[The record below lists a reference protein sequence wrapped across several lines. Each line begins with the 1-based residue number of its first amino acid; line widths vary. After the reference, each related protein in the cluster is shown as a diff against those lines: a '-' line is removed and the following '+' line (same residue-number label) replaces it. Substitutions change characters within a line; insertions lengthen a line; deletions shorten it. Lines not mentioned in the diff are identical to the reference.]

1 MLSMGSVR
9 AQHVFRGTSL
19 SEALIELDQSSPQYD
34 VSFVYDELED
44 FTVSC
49 TVGKDV
55 PLPDAVRQV
64 CGFYPVRVIIQGRE
78 IFVECMQKSQTK
90 LIGRLVDAEG
100 HPVAYA
106 NIALYNAVDQTTPAE
121 DCSIKTQSPTQEGKD
136 FVLIG
141 GGVSNEVGDFVIP
154 CRASQVR
161 VRISCVGF
169 KTIDRLMPVRHVG
182 TIRMEME
189 DYYLRQVTVHGSIP
203 VIRWQTDR
211 LEYYVARDSFARGQ
225 NALELM
231 NRVPM
236 VSVSGG
242 VMSILG
248 RGHAGLMIN
257 GRVVDRD
264 AEAVQ
269 RKLWSLQAEDIER
282 IEVVPVPSG
291 RYRTDTGGGYINI
304 VLNRDQTL
312 GWRGDLSGT
321 LAVNDDWNWQLGG
334 TANYATKGFDASLE
348 LYGKRLEE
356 LADLTTTYQRP
367 LEFEKYSDIREKKEN
382 KDLGTGLTLH
392 FQPTRGWE
400 TGAMLSY
407 RQSMSLH
414 RVTDDGL
421 LRFGINYAPF
431 AGIGPDIKEYTTAS
445 VSSLSPIGKMHT
457 VSLTAYSDWQLGK
470 PERQISLTYNF
481 YNKSGERGSLMDGH
495 ADIPVYY
502 GASEDP
508 YHLLSAFRHETDY
521 RIHSLKLDFCLPWYR
536 SDHPSRRLLHED
548 AIAYSGGEIVTI
560 ETGLSYTDIDN
571 TVDKFEEQSS
581 DAASDSPNLVQ
592 TSNLFNSYSYQERT
606 AAAYLSLH
614 KQILPQLSA
623 SVSLNWEHSWLWGEE
638 LDGERLLKTRQTIS
652 RLLPSLNCQLSTV
665 NLGQFSLQMGRTI
678 DRPDFDDL
686 NRVPVYMTMTHL
698 ISGNPGLSPGLT
710 DYAGLTWRHA
720 CGLYAHLWY
729 RHGKNQTD
737 WVTRFLIGNDQQ
749 YTVES
754 QTTRPENWL
763 LETQSGLFL
772 RYQLSNLLSK
782 ISQLSTLNSRLSIVA
797 EANLYYYHGQ
807 SVAPGLDRNEN
818 DILNPN
824 MPDLEGWGKAVAL
837 SADVFLNRSRTL
849 LFNVRYDHWFR
860 QLEKMT
866 DTDACGSTTL
876 SLRYTLPGD
885 RLKLSLTARDPFHQ
899 HVSHATR
906 TYSWFTERVRADYH
920 SRLVSLTAT
929 WSLGGSQ
936 VRRTYRDKKDAEI
949 RRAESEREIVNRNP

>member
-1 MLSMGSVR
+1 MRRIFCIAILMLSMGSVR

-64 CGFYPVRVIIQGRE
+64 CGFYPVRVIMQGRE

-90 LIGRLVDAEG
+90 LIGRLVDAAG

-106 NIALYNAVDQTTPAE
+106 NIALFNAADQTTPAP
-121 DCSIKTQSPTQEGKD
+121 PTQEGKAAPIIINSGYRSPQLNKI
-136 FVLIG
+136 VG
-141 GGVSNEVGDFVIP
+141 GSPTSNHLTGCAVDIKVYGIEQAMRYAVI
-154 CRASQVR
+154 
-161 VRISCVGF
+161 
-169 KTIDRLMPVRHVG
+169 LM
-182 TIRMEME
+182 
-189 DYYLRQVTVHGSIP
+189 DY
-203 VIRWQTDR
+203 QTDR

-231 NRVPM
+231 SRVPM
-236 VSVSGG
+236 VSMSGG

-321 LAVNDDWNWQLGG
+321 LAANDDWNWQLGG
-334 TANYATKGFDASLE
+334 TASYATKGFDASLE

-481 YNKSGERGSLMDGH
+481 YNKSGKRGSVMDGH

-521 RIHSLKLDFCLPWYR
+521 RIHSLKLDFSLPIYR
-536 SDHPSRRLLHED
+536 SDHPCPS
-548 AIAYSGGEIVTI
+548 YSGGEIITI

-592 TSNLFNSYSYQERT
+592 TSHLFNSYSYQERT
-606 AAAYLSLH
+606 AAAYLSLR

-638 LDGERLLKTRQTIS
+638 LDGERLQKTRQTIS

-763 LETQSGLFL
+763 RESQSGLFL

-782 ISQLSTLNSRLSIVA
+782 ISQLSTVTSQLSIVA

-949 RRAESEREIVNRNP
+949 RRAESEREIVNRNQ

>member
-1 MLSMGSVR
+1 MLRRVLCLAILMLSMGSVR
-9 AQHVFRGTSL
+9 AQHVFRGMSL
-19 SEALIELDQSSPQYD
+19 SEVLIALDQSSHQYD

-49 TVGKDV
+49 TVDKDV

-64 CGFYPVRVIIQGRE
+64 CGFYPVKVNVQGRE

-90 LIGRLVDAEG
+90 LIGRLVDTAG

-106 NIALYNAVDQTTPAE
+106 NIALFRHEDQTFPDASNRN
-121 DCSIKTQSPTQEGKD
+121 DSL
-136 FVLIG
+136 LIG
-141 GGVSNEVGDFVIP
+141 GGVSNEAGDFVIP
-154 CRASQVR
+154 CRAGQVR
-161 VRISCVGF
+161 ARISCVGF

-182 TIRMEME
+182 TIRMQME
-189 DYYLRQVTVHGSIP
+189 DYYLRQVTVHGSVP

-236 VSVSGG
+236 VSMSGG
-242 VMSILG
+242 AMSILG

-291 RYRTDTGGGYINI
+291 RNRTDTGGGYINI

-321 LAVNDDWNWQLGG
+321 LAANDDLNWQLGG
-334 TANYATKGFDASLE
+334 TASYAAKGFDASLE
-348 LYGKRLEE
+348 LYGKRLAE

-367 LEFEKYSDIREKKEN
+367 LEFEKYSDIREKKED

-414 RVTDDGL
+414 RVTDNGL
-421 LRFGINYAPF
+421 LRFGVNYAPF

-457 VSLTAYSDWQLGK
+457 LSLTAYSDWQVGK

-502 GASEDP
+502 GTSEDP

-521 RIHSLKLDFCLPWYR
+521 RIHSLKLDFCLP
-536 SDHPSRRLLHED
+536 LH
-548 AIAYSGGEIVTI
+548 IFTI

-571 TVDKFEEQSS
+571 TVDKYEEQST
-581 DAASDSPNLVQ
+581 DPDSGDPDLKQ

-623 SVSLNWEHSWLWGEE
+623 SVTLDWEHSWLWGEE
-638 LDGERLLKTRQTIS
+638 LDGERLLKTHQTIN
-652 RLLPSLNCQLSTV
+652 RLLPALHCQLST
-665 NLGQFSLQMGRTI
+665 LKCGQFSLQMGRTI

-698 ISGNPGLSPGLT
+698 ISGNPALSPGIT
-710 DYAGLTWRHA
+710 DYASVTWRHS
-720 CGLYAHLWY
+720 CGLFANLWY
-729 RHGKNQTD
+729 RRGKNQTD
-737 WVTRFLIGNDQQ
+737 WITRFQMGNDQQ

-763 LETQSGLFL
+763 REYQGGLFL

-782 ISQLSTLNSRLSIVA
+782 ISQLSALKSQFSIVA
-797 EANLYYYHGQ
+797 EASLYYYNGQ
-807 SVAPGLDRNEN
+807 SVAPGYEHNEN
-818 DILNPN
+818 DLLNPG
-824 MPDLEGWGKAVAL
+824 MPDLTGWGKTVAL
-837 SADVFLNRSRTL
+837 SADVFLNRRRTL
-849 LFNVRYDHWFR
+849 LFNIRYDHWFR

-885 RLKLSLTARDPFHQ
+885 RLKLSLTARDPFRQ

-920 SRLVSLTAT
+920 SRLISLTAT

-936 VRRTYRDKKDAEI
+936 VRRTYRDKKDSET
-949 RRAESEREIVNRNP
+949 RRAESDMENLNRTREAMSPSNQ